1 MIISDFWRLT
11 DVNLMLHCNIESSSN
26 CVESIIRRAYTK
38 SKSVF
43 TLLSVLLLI
52 CCCFGSLELN
62 AQENQ
67 EIVWAGDGQVAL
79 GKYYDMCG
87 HVGTKDQIL
96 AQNCCLCSKS
106 YTVVDNNGLAQSGGD
121 RGGWLTFKAPSSCKI
136 RVSLNSCSFAS
147 RGGQEDKIYI
157 SQSSSGSTG
166 TSTSGSWR
174 TWTNNTNTQNP
185 FTTNAGYYLTIYFSD
200 EAGTSAGGS
209 TFSINV
215 ECVNCPPPRSAS
227 ISGCPD
233 TDVVSGS
240 TVNLTGSVTA
250 GSGDATWSS
259 SDNDIATVNE
269 SGEVTALAPGVA
281 TITYNVAADGTY
293 CDVSES
299 CDITVVCDD
308 SKTFGFTSS
317 GGNVRIG
324 GSANISGLLS
334 NNTGQTVSWSSSDES
349 VATVSSSGVVAGISE
364 GSATITAEVDE
375 YTDEGVTYCAK
386 SATYIVTAND
396 GCAIIGDGSYWTTSG
411 VHGGIYTSTN
421 AYAYTQ
427 QLYTA
432 SELNAQGASAGKIS
446 NIALHYKDN
455 TSKTYTFEIYLGES
469 NATAVPNLWIT
480 NANLTLV
487 YSGTKTFTSAN
498 GGWNDIDISG
508 ANWQWDGTSNVV
520 VAIRRT
526 QKNASNDQANFY
538 HNRLSSPYR
547 AAYYNSNNAISLNA
561 NKIPGA
567 SGSQTNQRPDIRFC
581 TTDVSPM
588 PIRLT
593 SFKANCDGTRANIEW
608 ETATEHNN
616 DYFLLERSDNA
627 TYFNEIARVS
637 GAGNSIEARK
647 YSYTDY
653 NAEDGDVYYR
663 LWQVDYDGTRTASEI
678 IHASCKEDIGGH
690 PDFFVYPNPFSDE
703 LSLVLQNFGKHS
715 VSVEVYDM
723 LGRLILFESYET
735 VNGRNEIVL
744 QLGDLQPSAYCI
756 RIRTDGYVLNKQV
769 MKR

>member
-1 MIISDFWRLT
+1 MDTEEKIFSSTATLPMQIHRITDYITYKQTKIFNSLLT
-11 DVNLMLHCNIESSSN
+11 
-26 CVESIIRRAYTK
+26 
-38 SKSVF
+38 
-43 TLLSVLLLI
+43 VLLLI
-52 CCCFGSLELN
+52 CCCFESLELK

-67 EIVWAGDGQVAL
+67 EIVWAGNGQVAL

-106 YTVVDNNGLAQSGGD
+106 FTVIDNNSLAQSGGD
-121 RGGWLTFKAPSSCKI
+121 RGGWLTFKAPSSCRI

-147 RGGQEDKIYI
+147 KNGREDKIYI
-157 SQSSSGSTG
+157 SQSPSGSTEA
-166 TSTSGSWR
+166 STSASSR
-174 TWTNNTNTQNP
+174 TWTNNANTQNP
-185 FTTNAGYYLTIYFSD
+185 FTTNAGYYLTIYFLD
-200 EAGTSAGGS
+200 DAGTSAGGS

-250 GSGDATWSS
+250 GSGDVTWSS
-259 SDNDIATVNE
+259 SDNVIATVNE

-281 TITYNVAADGTY
+281 TITYTVAADGTY

-299 CDITVVCDD
+299 CEITVVCDD
-308 SKTFGFTSS
+308 SKTFGFASS

-349 VATVSSSGVVAGISE
+349 VATVSTSGVVAGISE
-364 GSATITAEVDE
+364 GTATITAEVDE
-375 YTDEGVTYCAK
+375 YTDDGVTYCAK
-386 SATYIVTAND
+386 SATYTVTAND
-396 GCAIIGDGSYWTTSG
+396 GCATIGNGTQYTTQG
-411 VHGGIYTSTN
+411 IYGGIYTRTN
-421 AYAYTQ
+421 AFSYTQ

-469 NATAVPNLWIT
+469 NATSVPTSWIT

-487 YSGTKTFTSAN
+487 YSGTKTFTTAN
-498 GGWNDIDISG
+498 GGWNDIDISS

-526 QKNASNDQANFY
+526 QKNASNDQANFC

-547 AAYYNSNNAISLNA
+547 AAYYNSNSAISINA

-567 SGSQTNQRPDIRFC
+567 YGSQTNQRPEIRFC
-581 TTDVSPM
+581 TTDVSPL

-593 SFKANCDGTRANIEW
+593 SFKANCDGTKANIEW

-653 NAEDGDVYYR
+653 NAENGDVYYR

-678 IHASCKEDIGGH
+678 IHARCTDDIGEQ
-690 PDFFVYPNPFSDE
+690 PDIFVYPNPFSDE
-703 LSLVLQNFGKHS
+703 LSLVLQNFGKQL

-723 LGRLILFESYET
+723 LGRLILYESHET
-735 VNGRNEIVL
+735 SNGKNEIIL
-744 QLGDLQPSAYCI
+744 RLGDLQPSAYCI
-756 RIRTDGYVLNKQV
+756 RVSSDNIALNKQV
-769 MKR
+769 LKH